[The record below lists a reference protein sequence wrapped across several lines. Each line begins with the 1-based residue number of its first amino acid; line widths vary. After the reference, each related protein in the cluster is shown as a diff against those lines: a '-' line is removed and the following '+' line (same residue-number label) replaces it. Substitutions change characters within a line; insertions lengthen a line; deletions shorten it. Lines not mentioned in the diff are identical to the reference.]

1 MWKGLSGPEPES
13 VKKKAIK
20 VFKDFGLKMILKAN
34 LHVMNFSNI
43 AELLRNNTNEP
54 CRKPKNHHVYM
65 DKNSNL
71 QKAIL
76 RKLPKLISKRLSDLS
91 STIKIFEKATP
102 IYS

>member
-1 MWKGLSGPEPES
+1 
-13 VKKKAIK
+13 
-20 VFKDFGLKMILKAN
+20 MILKTN

-76 RKLPKLISKRLSDLS
+76 RELPKSISKREHQYILKLGKKVDLM
-91 STIKIFEKATP
+91 II
-102 IYS
+102 